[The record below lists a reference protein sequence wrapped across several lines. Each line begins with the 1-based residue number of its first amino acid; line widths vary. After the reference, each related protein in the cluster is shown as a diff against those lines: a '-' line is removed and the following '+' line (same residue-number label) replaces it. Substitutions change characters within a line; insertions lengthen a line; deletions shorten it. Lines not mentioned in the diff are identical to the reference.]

1 MGLPLLTGKT
11 KSPAFSDILEKVQGK
26 IEGWRSKTLSQVGKT
41 ILVKVVASAIP
52 SYAMSY
58 FLLLDGLCHAL
69 DKAFKNF

>member
-41 ILVKVVASAIP
+41 IFGKVVA
-52 SYAMSY
+52 YAMSY